1 MIVPLKFILIE
12 WKRMSCIGYMMIVP
26 LKFILIEWKR
36 QAVVFMFLIPTV
48 SWR

>member
-1 MIVPLKFILIE
+1 MEK
-12 WKRMSCIGYMMIVP
+12 MSCIGYMMIVP

>member
-1 MIVPLKFILIE
+1 MEKAGCRLYVFNPD
-12 WKRMSCIGYMMIVP
+12 CVMIVP